1 MALRKIS
8 GWRRGAVLLT
18 PLVVL
23 LGPGVVGAETSPE
36 PLSPPRAQSAPPVAS
51 QEVSIRLERIIFE
64 GNTVMPL
71 ENLQEI
77 SSGFM
82 GKRLTTDDLHAL
94 QNAFTR
100 LYVEAGYANSWA
112 ILPDQ
117 DLEGGV
123 LRIRVVEGYLADV
136 VVTGNKGYSAAYL
149 RERLLGDPD
158 RPLNAF
164 ELERRIRLLQVEPGI
179 QSIRGELRPGQTRDQ
194 AILHAEVSEAPRV
207 GAIADFGD
215 IYNPLI
221 GEMGGHLGV
230 SLLNPIAGRGD
241 RFGAIVGLSQG
252 LTDLQ
257 FNYQVPVGR
266 WGTQVEADF
275 RYSQAKIVD
284 EALRPL
290 DIQSEYMA
298 AAIDLSQPIWSGA
311 NVQVT
316 AGVRTEWRESRS
328 TLLGFPF
335 SFSIAADS
343 DGEVRDFALRFY
355 QNIFIQTG
363 NDALAFRSTW
373 SVGLNAL
380 GATTS
385 SEDRADFAA
394 WLGQAQWL
402 KRLPESGV
410 EFFARFNVQLALD
423 QLLPF
428 ERFSLGGSSSVRGYR
443 QNQEVR
449 DNGYSLGLE
458 ARFPLIREPSG
469 RTVLRAGPF
478 VDSGRSWTEPRGD
491 NTSQVDLASIGVEAL
506 WTPTPQLS
514 FQFIYGIRLIPVPE
528 RGETSLQDH
537 GVEFRVVVGRF

>member
-1 MALRKIS
+1 MRVGKMP
-8 GWRRGAVLLT
+8 GWLCGAVLLT
-18 PLVVL
+18 SLVIL
-23 LGPGVVGAETSPE
+23 LGPHAVGAEKSPD
-36 PLSPPRAQSAPPVAS
+36 PLARSGEGAALPSASPGVT
-51 QEVSIRLERIIFE
+51 IRLSRITFE
-64 GNTVMPL
+64 GNTVMPRQSL
-71 ENLQEI
+71 EETCSGFVGRPLTTGDLQTLQE
-77 SSGFM
+77 G
-82 GKRLTTDDLHAL
+82 L
-94 QNAFTR
+94 TR

-112 ILPDQ
+112 LLPDQ
-117 DLEGGV
+117 DLVGGV
-123 LRIRVVEGYLADV
+123 LRVRIVEGHLVEV
-136 VVTGNKGYSAAYL
+136 VVTGNKGYSAGYI
-149 RERLLGDPD
+149 RERLMGDPD
-158 RPLNAF
+158 QPLNAF

-179 QSIRGELRPGQTRDQ
+179 RSIRGELRPGQTRDR
-194 AILHAEVSEAPRV
+194 AILFAEVNEAPRL
-207 GAIADFGD
+207 GAMVDFGD
-215 IYNPLI
+215 IFNPLI

-241 RFGAIVGLSQG
+241 RFGVIAGLSQG

-257 FNYQVPVGR
+257 FNYGLPVGR
-266 WGTQVEADF
+266 WGTRVEADF

-284 EALRPL
+284 ETLREL
-290 DIQSEYMA
+290 DIQSRYMA
-298 AAIDLSQPIWSGA
+298 GAIDISQPIWSGA
-311 NVQVT
+311 SAQVT

-328 TLLGFPF
+328 TISGFPF
-335 SFSIAADS
+335 SFSLAADS

-355 QNIFIQTG
+355 QNLFVQTG

-385 SEDRADFAA
+385 SKDRADFAA

-410 EFFARFNVQLALD
+410 EFFVRANVQLALD
-423 QLLPF
+423 PLLPF

-478 VDSGRSWTEPRGD
+478 VDAGRSWTEQRGED
-491 NTSQVDLASIGVEAL
+491 SSQVDLASIGVEAV
-506 WTPTPQLS
+506 WAPTPQLS

-528 RGETSLQDH
+528 RGEMSLQDH
-537 GVEFRVVVGRF
+537 GVEFRVVAGRF